1 MERRDFFVS
10 YNNLNKP
17 WAVWI
22 ARVLNE
28 NGYSTYS
35 QWDIKPGE
43 SFLTKMNDFIE
54 HSANFIAVWSEDY
67 SNSGYCMMEWEAA
80 VNALQKGLMGCL
92 LPVKI
97 DNSPVKPL
105 YSVLVRVDLSDM
117 SVASEAKL
125 MDEVRR
131 SVPHPAHERETPTPE
146 KPLDSKS
153 SKFISGKARKSAPTD
168 TEILTGFIV
177 SSLICIVLI
186 SVLVSSIWR
195 TVTRQVDISQTRE
208 YYEQEVAQGNVEAL
222 YNLGLLYQ
230 NGLDGDTDYAKAR
243 EYYEQAVEKGNAAA
257 LYNLGVL
264 YYYGLGV
271 DIDYEK
277 ALNYYR
283 QSADAGYALASEKI
297 AELGEKLNG

>member
-1 MERRDFFVS
+1 
-10 YNNLNKP
+10 
-17 WAVWI
+17 
-22 ARVLNE
+22 
-28 NGYSTYS
+28 
-35 QWDIKPGE
+35 
-43 SFLTKMNDFIE
+43 
-54 HSANFIAVWSEDY
+54 
-67 SNSGYCMMEWEAA
+67 
-80 VNALQKGLMGCL
+80 
-92 LPVKI
+92 
-97 DNSPVKPL
+97 
-105 YSVLVRVDLSDM
+105 
-117 SVASEAKL
+117 

-243 EYYEQAVEKGNAAA
+243 EYYEQAAEKGNAAALNQLGQLYHNAWGVKKDYAKAREYYEQAVEKGNAAA